1 MKVEFVPVWKQVTPE
16 LAKELVAFWQ
26 EQKAV
31 LDPAT
36 AQRRVDQVVCI
47 ARDADGALCGVGTA
61 LLKIIPRLRQPTYY
75 YRQFFAKA
83 LRGQHQE
90 LPFFLRC
97 KQVLQQYNAGL
108 QRPESLGILLEI
120 ENAKIA
126 AAYKRAVEPGF
137 DAVFIGYSPRGLQL
151 RVSYFEDAVLQPPA
165 RVAAPAVATG
175 KARAVRRKTNQSLPG
190 TATAPALITTE
201 KAP

>member
-1 MKVEFVPVWKQVTPE
+1 MTFEFIPVWQQMTPA
-16 LAKELVAFWQ
+16 LTRELVAFWREHNAIPDEAAA
-26 EQKAV
+26 EQRAAQAV
-31 LDPAT
+31 CL
-36 AQRRVDQVVCI
+36 V
-47 ARDADGALCGVGTA
+47 RDESGALCGVGTA

-90 LPFFLRC
+90 LPFFQRC

-108 QRPESLGILLEI
+108 KRPESLGILLEI
-120 ENAKIA
+120 ENPKIA

-137 DAVFIGYSPRGLQL
+137 EAVFIGYSPRGLQL
-151 RVSYFEDAVLQPPA
+151 RVSYFDDAILQAPV
-165 RVAAPAVATG
+165 RIAAPTAVSG
-175 KARAVRRKTNQSLPG
+175 KPRASRRKNTPTLSG

>member
-16 LAKELVAFWQ
+16 LAQELVAFWHAQ
-26 EQKAV
+26 NAV
-31 LDPAT
+31 VDPAT
-36 AQRRVDQVVCI
+36 AQRRVEQVVCI
-47 ARDADGALCGVGTA
+47 ARDEAGTLCGVGTA
-61 LLKIIPRLRQPTYY
+61 LLKVIPRLRQPTYY

-90 LPFFLRC
+90 LPFFQRC

-108 QRPESLGILLEI
+108 MRPESLGILLEI
-120 ENAKIA
+120 ENPKIA

-137 DAVFIGYSPRGLQL
+137 EAVFIGYSPRGLQL
-151 RVSYFEDAVLQPPA
+151 RVSYFDDAILQAPV
-165 RVAAPAVATG
+165 RIAAPTAVSG
-175 KARAVRRKTNQSLPG
+175 KPRASRRKNTPTLSG

>member
-1 MKVEFVPVWKQVTPE
+1 MKAEFVPVWKQVTPE
-16 LAKELVAFWQ
+16 LAKELVEFWQ
-26 EQKAV
+26 EQKAI
-31 LDPAT
+31 LDPVA
-36 AQRRVDQVVCI
+36 AKRRVEQVVCI
-47 ARDADGALCGVGTA
+47 ARDESGALCGVGTA
-61 LLKIIPRLRQPTYY
+61 LLKVIPRLRQPTYY

-90 LPFFLRC
+90 LPFFQSC

-108 QRPESLGILLEI
+108 KRPESLGILLEV

-151 RVSYFEDAVLQPPA
+151 RVSYFEDAILQPPA
-165 RVAAPAVATG
+165 RVTVPTAAPG
-175 KARAVRRKTNQSLPG
+175 KARAARRKSTASLPG

>member
-1 MKVEFVPVWKQVTPE
+1 MTFEFIPVWQQMTPA
-16 LAKELVAFWQ
+16 LTRELVAFWREHNAIPDEAAA
-26 EQKAV
+26 EQRAAQAV
-31 LDPAT
+31 CL
-36 AQRRVDQVVCI
+36 V
-47 ARDADGALCGVGTA
+47 RDESGTLCGVGTA

-75 YRQFFAKA
+75 YRQFFAKS

-90 LPFFLRC
+90 LPFFQRC

-120 ENAKIA
+120 ENPKIA

-151 RVSYFEDAVLQPPA
+151 RVSYFEGAVLQPPV
-165 RVAAPAVATG
+165 RIAAPVVVPR
-175 KARAVRRKTNQSLPG
+175 KPRASRRKNTQTLPG
-190 TATAPALITTE
+190 TAPALITTE

>member
-16 LAKELVAFWQ
+16 LAQELVAFWQ

-108 QRPESLGILLEI
+108 QRPESLGICS
-120 ENAKIA
+120 
-126 AAYKRAVEPGF
+126 RSRTRR
-137 DAVFIGYSPRGLQL
+137 SP
-151 RVSYFEDAVLQPPA
+151 PPTNVRWNPDSMPFSSDIR
-165 RVAAPAVATG
+165 RVACNSASPISRTPSCNH
-175 KARAVRRKTNQSLPG
+175 RRG
-190 TATAPALITTE
+190 
-201 KAP
+201 

>member
-1 MKVEFVPVWKQVTPE
+1 MKVEFVPVWKDVTPE
-16 LAKELVAFWQ
+16 LAKELVEFWE
-26 EQKAV
+26 EQKAI

-36 AQRRVDQVVCI
+36 AKRRVEQVVCI
-47 ARDADGALCGVGTA
+47 ARDDAGALCGVGTA
-61 LLKIIPRLRQPTYY
+61 LLKVIPRLRQPTYY

-90 LPFFLRC
+90 LPFFQAC
-97 KQVLQQYNAGL
+97 KRVLQQYNAGL
-108 QRPESLGILLEI
+108 KRPESLGILLEV

-126 AAYKRAVEPGF
+126 AAYRRAVEPGF

-151 RVSYFEDAVLQPPA
+151 RVSYFDDAILQPPA
-165 RVAAPAVATG
+165 RVNVPTAAPG
-175 KARAVRRKTNQSLPG
+175 KARAARRKPTASLPG